1 MPEETLKI
9 QVGRTYRAKKPA
21 KAGDWRNPQVND
33 RTIKWIGHEEIQYDG
48 PSVAIGR
55 KYPKVSREKFLAWA
69 ASDVTD
75 QLPPNEYAKWPPA
88 KEVQP

>member
-1 MPEETLKI
+1 MPEETLKL

-21 KAGDWRNPQVND
+21 KAGDTWSPSIND
-33 RTIKWIGHEEIQYDG
+33 RTITWIGSSEVQYDG
-48 PSVAIGR
+48 PSVAFG
-55 KYPKVSREKFLAWA
+55 KHYPKVSKEKFLAWA
-69 ASDVTD
+69 SRDVTD